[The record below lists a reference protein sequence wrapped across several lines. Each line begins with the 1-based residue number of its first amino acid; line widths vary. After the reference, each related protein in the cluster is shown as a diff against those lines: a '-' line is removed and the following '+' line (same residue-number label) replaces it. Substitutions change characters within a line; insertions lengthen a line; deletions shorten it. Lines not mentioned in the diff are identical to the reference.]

1 MSQDEQWAVCFL
13 ENAQMIMFQ
22 KFGHF
27 HDQGLLI
34 FIYSYTHILFNS
46 TQNLSFTCRIWK
58 KLIPWGALHPQ

>member
-34 FIYSYTHILFNS
+34 FIYSYTHKSYYSI
-46 TQNLSFTCRIWK
+46 QHKTCHLLVEYEK
-58 KLIPWGALHPQ
+58 S